1 MWNDQAT
8 NKYTYLHVIDILQP
22 EFTTDAISNKKKT
35 DRSVW
40 MKGIKSVRFLPLS
53 SKYRRWIWS
62 ALFCFFAIFQ
72 REKMEKKPWL
82 AMHFF
87 PSSKMGANFLSIKL
101 AGTEGRNTVTVW
113 SGSKSTY
120 IQLSKSDQWSLQL
133 GLIYLLN
140 TDKKINRNR
149 KERKVQ
155 KSYFFAVSK
164 LKRHFPPV
172 VFTPVQSNLL
182 PDYVFLFSYSH
193 IRFLWLA
200 STPSGKTSRNF
211 EEKYLFNKTNIVQ
224 TQLVINLRTPNLWTL
239 QGDRT
244 LACVLHAMKSSLWLA
259 IIEENQTN
267 IQMLLTISPFQI

>member
-1 MWNDQAT
+1 MWLTFYSLNSLLTPFQ
-8 NKYTYLHVIDILQP
+8 I
-22 EFTTDAISNKKKT
+22 KKKQIAACE
-35 DRSVW
+35 W
-40 MKGIKSVRFLPLS
+40 KELNLS
-53 SKYRRWIWS
+53 DFSPCLQNIVDGYEVP
-62 ALFCFFAIFQ
+62 FFAFFQFSNGKRWKRNYDSRCIFFLHQ
-72 REKMEKKPWL
+72 RWMP
-82 AMHFF
+82 
-87 PSSKMGANFLSIKL
+87 NFCLFKL

-211 EEKYLFNKTNIVQ
+211 EEKYLFNKTSIVQ

>member
-1 MWNDQAT
+1 MD
-8 NKYTYLHVIDILQP
+8 
-22 EFTTDAISNKKKT
+22 
-35 DRSVW
+35 
-40 MKGIKSVRFLPLS
+40 MKCPFL
-53 SKYRRWIWS
+53 
-62 ALFCFFAIFQ
+62 LFCNFPTGKDGNETMTRDAFFSFIKDGCQLFVYLSLLEQKVAILLLFDQ
-72 REKMEKKPWL
+72 VVNPR
-82 AMHFF
+82 F
-87 PSSKMGANFLSIKL
+87 
-101 AGTEGRNTVTVW
+101 
-113 SGSKSTY
+113 Y

-211 EEKYLFNKTNIVQ
+211 EEKYLFNKTSIVQ
-224 TQLVINLRTPNLWTL
+224 TQLVINLRTPNL
-239 QGDRT
+239 
-244 LACVLHAMKSSLWLA
+244 
-259 IIEENQTN
+259 
-267 IQMLLTISPFQI
+267 

>member
-1 MWNDQAT
+1 
-8 NKYTYLHVIDILQP
+8 
-22 EFTTDAISNKKKT
+22 
-35 DRSVW
+35 
-40 MKGIKSVRFLPLS
+40 MKCPFL
-53 SKYRRWIWS
+53 
-62 ALFCFFAIFQ
+62 LFCNFPTGKDGNETMTRDAFFSFIKDGCQLFVYLSLLEQKVAILLLFDQ
-72 REKMEKKPWL
+72 VVNPR
-82 AMHFF
+82 F
-87 PSSKMGANFLSIKL
+87 
-101 AGTEGRNTVTVW
+101 
-113 SGSKSTY
+113 Y

-211 EEKYLFNKTNIVQ
+211 EEKYLFNKTNIVK

-267 IQMLLTISPFQI
+267 IQMFLTISPFQI